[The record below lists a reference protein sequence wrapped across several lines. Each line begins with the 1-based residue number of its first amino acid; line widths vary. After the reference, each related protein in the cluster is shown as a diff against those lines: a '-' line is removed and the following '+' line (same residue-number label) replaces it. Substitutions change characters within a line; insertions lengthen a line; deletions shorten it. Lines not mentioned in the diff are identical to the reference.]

1 MGANIVALLVWSAVL
16 QSPPSPP
23 PDTSSPFAS
32 PAVRE
37 LVERAIARRHQSDS
51 AVADYQA
58 TIRYRL
64 SVGIGRRLWS
74 AVPATAVE
82 EQVARIQWQRPNDL
96 RIDVIGRRFLSR
108 SRDLVLSS
116 VWDRPWFAPRGVDD
130 SVRIFSREFPAT
142 GALHP
147 LAAAGPEWYRYA
159 RTGGLTVT
167 PARGGALHLIR
178 VQVTPR
184 RTGPAL
190 IAGQLWID
198 STSAEVVRLTFRYV
212 GTGLWVRPDRGRG
225 GPSEARARRLNAL
238 GNRVVSINADLEYG
252 LQEGKYWMP
261 YRQVLAGRVR
271 IPVVSDL
278 VIPFQATTTF
288 DDYAINNGWPITW
301 AVPLPS
307 ELGLGRDSL
316 RQLRRARRDSL
327 QAARRGQFEGP
338 SDSLRSWDYAG
349 RWPGGRFELHRP
361 PNATLRRYDR
371 WPDSLSLQDD
381 PADVRRVR
389 EVEAELARLSESLPD
404 SVTGLPER
412 GFGYERLSDAIRYDR
427 VQGLSLGLGYRTRLP
442 GVRFA
447 SVYGTVRYGFSDD
460 RVTGRLAMVRDGPGG
475 RLTIAGYRDIAEVD
489 PFSAGRSLG
498 NTLDALFVVHDDA
511 DYLLAEGGS
520 VGFETSLAT
529 GLELTSSARVE
540 RQSSAVRRARSAVND
555 FLGGDGLFPPN
566 PPVDAGTVAGA
577 ALRLSHFGAVRW
589 NLTGDV
595 LGGGDGTTGRLFGD
609 LRLNAGDRR
618 GATLRLKA
626 GIATRPT
633 LAQSRFRLGG
643 QATVRGFDYGT
654 RQGQAFWAAQLDVTP
669 IRGRLRPVAF
679 VDAGQTANPADL
691 FGSRVLAGAG
701 VGLSVFG
708 GALRLDL
715 SRRLTPDS
723 GGNLRF
729 DVVVQAPR

>member
-1 MGANIVALLVWSAVL
+1 M
-16 QSPPSPP
+16 
-23 PDTSSPFAS
+23 
-32 PAVRE
+32 
-37 LVERAIARRHQSDS
+37 ARRRQSDS

-74 AVPATAVE
+74 EVPATAVE

-96 RIDVIGRRFLSR
+96 RIDVIGRRFRTR
-108 SRDLVLSS
+108 SRDLQLSS

-147 LAAAGPEWYRYA
+147 LAAAGPQWYRYA
-159 RTGGLTVT
+159 RTGELTVT

-190 IAGQLWID
+190 IVGQMWLD
-198 STSAEVVRLTFRYV
+198 SASAEIVRLTFRYV
-212 GTGLWVRPDRGRG
+212 GTALWVRPDPGGG
-225 GPSEARARRLNAL
+225 GPGAARARRLNAL

-252 LQEGKYWMP
+252 LQEGRYWMP

-271 IPVVSDL
+271 IPVLSNL

-288 DDYAINNGWPITW
+288 DDYVINGGRPITW
-301 AVPLPS
+301 ALPLPS
-307 ELGLGRDSL
+307 ELGLSRASL
-316 RQLRRARRDSL
+316 RQLRRARRDSI
-327 QAARRGQFEGP
+327 QAARRGQLEGAA
-338 SDSLRSWDYAG
+338 DSLRSWDYAG
-349 RWPGGRFELHRP
+349 RWQGGRFELHRP
-361 PNATLRRYDR
+361 PDAALQRYDQ
-371 WPDSLSLQDD
+371 WPDSLSFQDD

-389 EVEAELARLSESLPD
+389 EVETELARLSESLPD
-404 SVTGLPER
+404 SVTGIPDR
-412 GFGYERLSDAIRYDR
+412 GFGYERLSDAFRYDR

-447 SVYGTVRYGFSDD
+447 SIYGTARYGFSDD
-460 RVTGRLAMVRDGPGG
+460 RITGRVAMVRDAPGG
-475 RLTIAGYRDIAEVD
+475 RLTVAGYRDIVDVD
-489 PFSAGRSLG
+489 PVSSGRTLG
-498 NTLDALFVVHDDA
+498 NTLDALFVAHDDS

-520 VGFETSLAT
+520 AGFETSVAT
-529 GLELTSSARVE
+529 GLELTSSVRVE
-540 RQSSAVRRARSAVND
+540 RQSGAVRRARSAVND
-555 FLGGDGLFPPN
+555 FLGGDGRFPAN
-566 PPVDAGTVAGA
+566 SLVDAGTVAGA
-577 ALRLSHFGAVRW
+577 SLRLSRLGPVRW
-589 NLTGDV
+589 NLTADV
-595 LGGGDGTTGRLFGD
+595 LGGGDGTTGRVFGD
-609 LRLNAGDRR
+609 LRVDLGDRR
-618 GATLRLKA
+618 GGTLRLKA

-654 RQGQAFWAAQLDVTP
+654 LQGQSFWAAQLDVTP

-679 VDAGQTANPADL
+679 VDAGQAAEPGDL
-691 FGSRVLAGAG
+691 FGSRALAGAG
-701 VGLSVFG
+701 VGVSVFG

-715 SRRLTPDS
+715 SRRLAPDS
-723 GGNLRF
+723 GGKLRF
-729 DVVVQAPR
+729 DIVVQAVR